1 MSAVTTHLDATTR
14 NTLRL
19 LSLTGFCSMA
29 AMRVCDPMLV
39 SLAREF
45 GISLGDASLVIS
57 TYAVAY
63 GMVQLFYGPLG
74 DRVGKLRVIGM
85 AAAGCALLSGL
96 TALATDF
103 QFLVLARAAT
113 GSVAAGIIPLA
124 MAWVGD
130 QVPYQHRQETLARI
144 MSATVSGMMVGQW
157 FGGLAADQLGWRTA
171 FALLCVLFTA
181 ASFLLWLKAA
191 PARAAEQRNPS
202 ASLLAQAQVSLS
214 LLALP
219 RVRWVLRMI
228 ALEGALVYGALAFVP
243 SQLVQRFGLTPAS
256 AGAVMMLFG
265 VGGLLYS
272 QFARRW
278 LEALGEKGLARLG
291 GVLFGIGLL
300 VWAWSRQP
308 LLGAAACVFSGLGF
322 YMLHNTMQ
330 TQATQMAPQARGSG
344 VALFASLLFFGQSGG
359 VLLLASRV
367 DQDSL
372 SVTFSL
378 VAAAIALLGWAISR
392 QLRPRQAS
400 TH

>member
-1 MSAVTTHLDATTR
+1 MSALSTHLDATTR

-113 GSVAAGIIPLA
+113 GAVAAGIIPLA

-171 FALLCVLFTA
+171 FA
-181 ASFLLWLKAA
+181 
-191 PARAAEQRNPS
+191 
-202 ASLLAQAQVSLS
+202 
-214 LLALP
+214 
-219 RVRWVLRMI
+219 
-228 ALEGALVYGALAFVP
+228 
-243 SQLVQRFGLTPAS
+243 
-256 AGAVMMLFG
+256 
-265 VGGLLYS
+265 
-272 QFARRW
+272 
-278 LEALGEKGLARLG
+278 
-291 GVLFGIGLL
+291 
-300 VWAWSRQP
+300 
-308 LLGAAACVFSGLGF
+308 
-322 YMLHNTMQ
+322 
-330 TQATQMAPQARGSG
+330 
-344 VALFASLLFFGQSGG
+344 
-359 VLLLASRV
+359 
-367 DQDSL
+367 
-372 SVTFSL
+372 
-378 VAAAIALLGWAISR
+378 
-392 QLRPRQAS
+392 
-400 TH
+400 